1 MSRLEYFT
9 PLMFLVLPSPVQP
22 CKNHRSMGDDQL
34 KNHSLYVFHLHCSQ
48 SFGLLVEAVPRA
60 VPSHTDDHSN
70 CEL

>member
-9 PLMFLVLPSPVQP
+9 PLMFLALPSPVQP
-22 CKNHRSMGDDQL
+22 CKNHQSTGDYQL
-34 KNHSLYVFHLHCSQ
+34 QYHSLYVFHLHCSQ
-48 SFGLLVEAVPRA
+48 SFDLLAEGVPRA